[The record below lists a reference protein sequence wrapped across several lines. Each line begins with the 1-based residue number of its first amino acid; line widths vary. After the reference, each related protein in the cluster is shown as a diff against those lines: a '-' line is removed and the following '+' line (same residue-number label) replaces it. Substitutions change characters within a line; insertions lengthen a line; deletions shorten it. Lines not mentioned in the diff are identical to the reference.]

1 MKKILSVT
9 NSPKSVDVAILI
21 TRVAVAAL
29 MLSHGLPKLA
39 TLFSGDP
46 IQFPGLFGMSPGF
59 ALGLTVFAEVVC
71 SIFILVGFG
80 TRLAVIPLAITMLVA
95 VLMIHAADPFTNKEP
110 GIHFLLLYVVLF
122 ITGSGRYSIDALI
135 QKKQLSVVYSN
146 R

>member
-29 MLSHGLPKLA
+29 MLYHGLPKLE

-46 IQFPGLFGMSPGF
+46 IQFPGLFGMSPAF

-95 VLMIHAADPFTNKEP
+95 VLMIHAADPFSNKEP

-122 ITGSGRYSIDALI
+122 ITGSGRYSVDALM

>member
-29 MLSHGLPKLA
+29 MLYHGLPKLA

-46 IQFPGLFGMSPGF
+46 IQFPGLFGMSPAF
-59 ALGLTVFAEVVC
+59 ALGLTVFAEVIC

-122 ITGSGRYSIDALI
+122 ITGSGRYSIDGLI
-135 QKKQLSVVYSN
+135 QKKQLSVVYNN

>member
-1 MKKILSVT
+1 
-9 NSPKSVDVAILI
+9 
-21 TRVAVAAL
+21 
-29 MLSHGLPKLA
+29 
-39 TLFSGDP
+39 
-46 IQFPGLFGMSPGF
+46 MSPAF

-95 VLMIHAADPFTNKEP
+95 VLMIHAADPFSNKEP

-122 ITGSGRYSIDALI
+122 ITGSGRYSVDGLI

>member
-29 MLSHGLPKLA
+29 MLYHGLPKLV

-46 IQFPGLFGMSPGF
+46 IQFPGLFGMSPAF
-59 ALGLTVFAEVVC
+59 ALGLTVFAEVFC

-122 ITGSGRYSIDALI
+122 ITGSGRYSVDGLI